1 MSRLLS
7 AGYSRLWKNKV
18 FWLEMG
24 AVLVYAVVFMLNGC
38 RQAAANGGIGYSL
51 DQFYFHFAVSVGLFG
66 AIFTS
71 LFIGTEYSDGTI
83 RNTFVIGHSR
93 AAVYLSNLL
102 VSGSAMLLMAG
113 VWMLAAL
120 IGVPFLGFWK
130 TGAANLLLY
139 LLIAVLFMA
148 ALTALFALVGM
159 NVSGKAASAVASL
172 LLALG
177 LLLAAGMLFSSL
189 SQPEMTSGVTVTADG
204 MSMTDPMPNPSYVG
218 GMRREVYTFLMDA
231 LPTGQG
237 LLMANLSVERP
248 LRMLAASAGIAAAAT
263 VGGIFLFRR
272 KDLK

>member
-83 RNTFVIGHSR
+83 RNKFVIGHSR

-148 ALTALFALVGM
+148 ALTALFTLVGM

-177 LLLAAGMLFSSL
+177 LLLAAGMLFSS
-189 SQPEMTSGVTVTADG
+189 VTVTADG

>member
-83 RNTFVIGHSR
+83 RNKFVIGGTPG

-237 LLMANLSVERP
+237 LLMAICPVERP
-248 LRMLAASAGIAAAAT
+248 LQWLAASGGDCRRRDGGRLSCSAGKI
-263 VGGIFLFRR
+263 
-272 KDLK
+272 

>member
-83 RNTFVIGHSR
+83 RNKFVIGHSR

-148 ALTALFALVGM
+148 ALTALFTLVGM

-237 LLMANLSVERP
+237 LLMANLSVARP

>member
-1 MSRLLS
+1 M
-7 AGYSRLWKNKV
+7 
-18 FWLEMG
+18 
-24 AVLVYAVVFMLNGC
+24 
-38 RQAAANGGIGYSL
+38 
-51 DQFYFHFAVSVGLFG
+51 
-66 AIFTS
+66 
-71 LFIGTEYSDGTI
+71 
-83 RNTFVIGHSR
+83 IGHSR

-148 ALTALFALVGM
+148 ALTALFTLVGM

-218 GMRREVYTFLMDA
+218 GMRREGLY
-231 LPTGQG
+231 LPDGTPCRRPG

-263 VGGIFLFRR
+263 GGRLSCSAGKI
-272 KDLK
+272 